1 MQSLSVQSPSVQEST
16 GRAPAPFPLREVMAR
31 FATGVVVLS
40 VGGEHIHGM
49 TANAFSS
56 VSLDPPT
63 VLCCVAHDAVMH
75 RAIRSAGHF
84 GVSVLGAGQEA
95 LARYFADKKRPL
107 GPEQFD
113 GLEWTAG
120 PVTEAPLLQGATAW
134 LECELSDSHDSGD
147 HSIFV
152 GDVVG
157 ATRAEGDRASCSSRA
172 LSARSSPR
180 SSRRGRDGRGRGSRE
195 RGHRGWAPVR
205 RGAQRGARQGEGGVA
220 GSRRHRRAHGRRPV
234 ARRSVRDRGPGLL
247 RRGAALRAR
256 PRDRRDAALQAAM
269 RRRGRQIVTG
279 ALAAARQ
286 PARRAPLPEEPSE
299 LASAHESLVRTLLL
313 ECAALTVCDKKR
325 FPAGTVPPADLVRE
339 LGRSTRTAR
348 HAPRAA

>member
-1 MQSLSVQSPSVQEST
+1 MQSLSVQSPSDQEST

-113 GLEWTAG
+113 GLDWTAG
-120 PVTEAPLLQGATAW
+120 PVTKAPLLQGATAW

-157 ATRAEGDRASCSSRA
+157 ATRAEGSSG
-172 LSARSSPR
+172 LLFF
-180 SSRRGRDGRGRGSRE
+180 
-195 RGHRGWAPVR
+195 
-205 RGAQRGARQGEGGVA
+205 EGGF
-220 GSRRHRRAHGRRPV
+220 
-234 ARRSVRDRGPGLL
+234 RS
-247 RRGAALRAR
+247 
-256 PRDRRDAALQAAM
+256 
-269 RRRGRQIVTG
+269 I
-279 ALAAARQ
+279 
-286 PARRAPLPEEPSE
+286 EPSIKSE
-299 LASAHESLVRTLLL
+299 
-313 ECAALTVCDKKR
+313 
-325 FPAGTVPPADLVRE
+325 
-339 LGRSTRTAR
+339 
-348 HAPRAA
+348 RA